1 MVEMILHLVLQA
13 RKLKYKLEDVRR
25 RGRREEV
32 GKVEN
37 GELGRT
43 EEQAGKSNQ
52 LGRTEEQAGRSNQ
65 VGRTDPGEKKEEQ
78 ENENEEG
85 EERSEVTQVCNI
97 LQPKISFNCC
107 YYKRFFSS
115 SNFISQ
121 MTCD

>member
-1 MVEMILHLVLQA
+1 MVEVIFHLVLQA

-43 EEQAGKSNQ
+43 EEQAG
-52 LGRTEEQAGRSNQ
+52 RSNQ
-65 VGRTDPGEKKEEQ
+65 VGRTDPGEKKGEEEQ
-78 ENENEEG
+78 ENEIEEG

-97 LQPKISFNCC
+97 LWSKFAFNCC
-107 YYKRFFSS
+107 YY
-115 SNFISQ
+115 
-121 MTCD
+121 